1 MTTDTRRRRKGSV
14 GRYSS
19 KMHDPDAGPTVTK
32 TETVA
37 EYMARGGEVRRLE
50 TGPPVK
56 MTNTVW
62 MDPSKAPVVVG
73 R

>member
-1 MTTDTRRRRKGSV
+1 MGESKMLRQIV

-19 KMHDPDAGPTVTK
+19 NLRDANAGPAITK

-37 EYMARGGEVRRLE
+37 QYRARGGKVRRME
-50 TGPPVK
+50 AGPPVK